1 MAITFVDYAAD
12 PAQTDFLFTFDYLE
26 DEHVVVTVDG
36 VTQELTTNYTID
48 LTSTKKIVLSS
59 PTTPIAGGE
68 IVRIQRISA
77 PDENLVD
84 FQNGSVL
91 TESELDRAYLHNR
104 YLAEESSEQND
115 ISLRVKTGATGSFDA
130 INKKIV
136 NVSDPTVAQDAAT
149 KNYVDTEIDTE
160 ETARINGDAL
170 KVNKSGDTMSGNLAM
185 GGNKVT
191 GLGAPTSG
199 TDSATKTYVDDTVAS
214 VTAGTIPDGS
224 ITTAKLE
231 DDAVTAAKLDNTA
244 VTPGSYTNTDITVD
258 ENGRIT
264 AASNGTSGVTFLN
277 VSNGLASSTGGPITT
292 TGIIGID
299 VGGVDTT
306 QLADGAVTTDKIDLR
321 AVTNAKL
328 QLQGDMTVLGN
339 VSGGIASP
347 GSVSILDEDA
357 MTSDSATALA
367 TQQSI
372 KAYVDSQVA
381 SAVSKYST
389 GWFNNTTGLTN
400 GANYTFTN
408 STGSAEAVFNVY
420 VADDASGT
428 NSRLLSPTDTHA
440 SDYGSQVQDVTTS
453 NFKVQLGQ
461 SGCIVLSSSGVAINT
476 SFVGKYIKVVYI
488 G

>member
-68 IVRIQRISA
+68 IVRIQRKSA

-130 INKKIV
+130 LNKKIV

-149 KNYVDTEIDTE
+149 KNYVDTQ
-160 ETARINGDAL
+160 DAL
-170 KVNKSGDTMSGNLAM
+170 KVAKAGDTMSGDLAM

-224 ITTAKLE
+224 ITGAKLE
-231 DDAVTAAKLDNTA
+231 DLAPSPAGT
-244 VTPGSYTNTDITVD
+244 YTNSDITVD
-258 ENGRIT
+258 VNGRVT
-264 AASNGTSGVTFLN
+264 AASNGTTGVTFLN
-277 VSNGLASSTGGPITT
+277 VSNGLSSSTGGPITT

-306 QLADGAVTTDKIDLR
+306 QLADDGVTFAKMQNINTAKVIGRTTAGSGDPEE
-321 AVTNAKL
+321 VT
-328 QLQGDMTVLGN
+328 
-339 VSGGIASP
+339 
-347 GSVSILDEDA
+347 ILNEAA
-357 MTSDSATALA
+357 MTSNSATALA

-372 KAYVDSQVA
+372 KAYVDSQVL
-381 SAVSKYST
+381 SKYDS
-389 GWFNNTTGLTN
+389 GWFNDSGTGLSN
-400 GANYTFTN
+400 GDLYTFTHN
-408 STGSAEAVFNVY
+408 LGTTAFVADIYMAQDSSGTDSYKVDSMMRYISSNLEYGAFVKNLSNTTFQIQLGEAGWCRFSTGGIFSTSSWGMVY
-420 VADDASGT
+420 
-428 NSRLLSPTDTHA
+428 THIR
-440 SDYGSQVQDVTTS
+440 V
-453 NFKVQLGQ
+453 
-461 SGCIVLSSSGVAINT
+461 VAI
-476 SFVGKYIKVVYI
+476 G
-488 G
+488 

>member
-68 IVRIQRISA
+68 IVRIQRKSA

-136 NVSDPTVAQDAAT
+136 NVSDPTIAQDAAT
-149 KNYVDTEIDTE
+149 KNYVDTQ
-160 ETARINGDAL
+160 DAL
-170 KVNKSGDTMSGNLAM
+170 KVAKAGDTMSGDLAM

-224 ITTAKLE
+224 ITGAKLE
-231 DDAVTAAKLDNTA
+231 DLAPSPAGT
-244 VTPGSYTNTDITVD
+244 YTNSDITVD
-258 ENGRIT
+258 ANGRVT
-264 AASNGTSGVTFLN
+264 AASNGTSGGVTS
-277 VSNGLASSTGGPITT
+277 VATGTGLTGGPITT
-292 TGIIGID
+292 SGTISID
-299 VGGVDTT
+299 AGGVDTT
-306 QLADGAVTTDKIDLR
+306 QLADSAVTTDKINLR
-321 AVTNAKL
+321 AVTHEKL
-328 QLQGDMTVLGN
+328 QLVGNMTVLGN
-339 VSGGIASP
+339 VSGSTASP
-347 GSVSILDEDA
+347 SSVTLLDEDA
-357 MTSDSATALA
+357 MTSDSDTALA

-372 KAYVDSQVA
+372 KAYVDSQVL
-381 SAVSKYST
+381 SKYDS
-389 GWFNNTTGLTN
+389 GWFNNRGSGLSNGSGYSFSHTLGTTVAVGAVWMAKDANGTDAVKVDSVMFQETPTSSTIEYGVMLTS
-400 GANYTFTN
+400 FTN
-408 STGSAEAVFNVY
+408 SSVTAQLS
-420 VADDASGT
+420 ASGWT
-428 NSRLLSPTDTHA
+428 LWDTGGNRD
-440 SDYGSQVQDVTTS
+440 SGSWGTTY
-453 NFKVQLGQ
+453 
-461 SGCIVLSSSGVAINT
+461 T
-476 SFVGKYIKVVYI
+476 HIKVVLI

>member
-1 MAITFVDYAAD
+1 MAITFVDYTATAS
-12 PAQTDFLFTFDYLE
+12 QTDFLFTFDYLE

-68 IVRIQRISA
+68 IVRIQRKSA

-149 KNYVDTEIDTE
+149 KNYVDTQ
-160 ETARINGDAL
+160 DAL
-170 KVNKSGDTMSGNLAM
+170 KVTKAGDTMSGNLAM

-199 TDSATKTYVDDTVAS
+199 TDSATKTYVDDAVAS

-224 ITTAKLE
+224 ITGAKLE
-231 DDAVTAAKLDNTA
+231 DLAPSPAGT
-244 VTPGSYTNTDITVD
+244 YTNSDITVD
-258 ENGRIT
+258 VNGRVT
-264 AASNGTSGVTFLN
+264 AASNGTTGVTFLN
-277 VSNGLASSTGGPITT
+277 VSNGLSSSTGGPITT

-299 VGGVDTT
+299 AGGVDTT
-306 QLADGAVTTDKIDLR
+306 QLADDAVTSTKISSSDTVFNINDSNNTIGIGALANTEDKLLISSSDSVLTVATIENTNSSGTPLAVLR
-321 AVTNAKL
+321 LKARGNATMQLWDTNP
-328 QLQGDMTVLGN
+328 T
-339 VSGGIASP
+339 P
-347 GSVSILDEDA
+347 GSVGQFNLESANGTFVITADPAGTPVTVLVGKA
-357 MTSDSATALA
+357 NGTLNLPNLPTSSA
-367 TQQSI
+367 
-372 KAYVDSQVA
+372 
-381 SAVSKYST
+381 
-389 GWFNNTTGLTN
+389 G
-400 GANYTFTN
+400 
-408 STGSAEAVFNVY
+408 
-420 VADDASGT
+420 
-428 NSRLLSPTDTHA
+428 
-440 SDYGSQVQDVTTS
+440 
-453 NFKVQLGQ
+453 
-461 SGCIVLSSSGVAINT
+461 LSSGDVWNNSGVLNI
-476 SFVGKYIKVVYI
+476 V
-488 G
+488 